1 MFLFV
6 DTAVV
11 LLVLGFARSGW
22 RRGLTS
28 AAIDL
33 VGFGVAAI
41 LAVRFSGLLAELYLW
56 IGLSEGW
63 ARLAGGLTIFIPIV
77 IGTAAIGW
85 TVGRV
90 VRLPGLRMT
99 DRVLGLAFG
108 ILTAAVVLAVGLV
121 VAKAAPVPETLTE
134 AVERSPTAG
143 AFLDLTS
150 PVTDPLQRFA
160 ERHVGHILPGA

>member
-1 MFLFV
+1 MFLLV

-33 VGFGVAAI
+33 VGFGVAAL
-41 LAVRFSGLLAELYLW
+41 LAVRFSGAVGALYRT
-56 IGLSEGW
+56 IGLSDGW
-63 ARLAGGLTIFIPIV
+63 AAVAGGLTIFVPIV
-77 IGTAAIGW
+77 VGTAALGW

-99 DRVLGLAFG
+99 DRVLGVAFG
-108 ILTAAVVLAVGLV
+108 VLTAAVVLAVGLV
-121 VAKAAPVPETLTE
+121 VAKAGPVPDVLTR

-143 AFLDLTS
+143 LFLDATS
-150 PVTDPLQRFA
+150 PVTEPLERFA
-160 ERHVGHILPGA
+160 ERHVGRVIPGD

>member
-28 AAIDL
+28 ATIDL
-33 VGFGVAAI
+33 VGFGIAAL
-41 LAVRFSGLLAELYLW
+41 LAVRFSDLLAGLYRW
-56 IGLSEGW
+56 MGLSGGW
-63 ARLAGGLTIFIPIV
+63 ARLAGGLTIFVPIV
-77 IGTAAIGW
+77 VATAAIGW

-99 DRVLGLAFG
+99 DRVLGLGAG
-108 ILTAAVVLAVGLV
+108 ILTAAIVLAVGLV
-121 VAKAAPVPETLTE
+121 VAKAGPVPDAVTG
-134 AVERSPTAG
+134 AVERSPTASL
-143 AFLDLTS
+143 FLDLTS

-160 ERHVGHILPGA
+160 ERHVGHVLQGS